1 MMSEHDV
8 PGAQRRCRRKIQA
21 SAQDLPIPIKRI
33 VIRAPGAAAYLRLAE
48 PGKRRRFILAAC
60 LAWRTPARVNR
71 QRTEA
76 GLPI

>member
-21 SAQDLPIPIKRI
+21 SAQDLPILVERI
-33 VIRAPGAAAYLRLAE
+33 VIPALGSAAQPGSLNRTNAE
-48 PGKRRRFILAAC
+48 GFILAAC